1 MTESPR
7 FLPNA
12 GVAQSAFTGGAICGK
27 LARALWAQ
35 GSHDMAIELKIAA
48 FGALLLLIH
57 IFSAVHLKTK
67 QYGRKWNVGARDETL
82 PPLGPMAGRLA
93 RAQANFQETFPIAV
107 VALLGVVIAGRNS
120 AWTALGGWI
129 WLGARTIYLPLY
141 AAGVP
146 VVRTLVFAV
155 SLVGLGMVLAPLL
168 FG

>member
-1 MTESPR
+1 MP
-7 FLPNA
+7 
-12 GVAQSAFTGGAICGK
+12 V
-27 LARALWAQ
+27 
-35 GSHDMAIELKIAA
+35 ELKIAA
-48 FGALLLLIH
+48 LGTVLLLVH
-57 IFSAVHLKTK
+57 IFAAVHLKTK

-82 PPLGPMAGRLA
+82 PPLDPMAGRLA

-107 VALLGVVIAGRNS
+107 VALLGVVIADRAS

-146 VVRTLVFAV
+146 VVRTVVFAI